1 MHVLIFTQP
10 KSFLLNRK
18 NLKDFHIQPYLKSH
32 AYPKMEP
39 LKAKQLNQSYI
50 NLMKH
55 QVS

>member
-1 MHVLIFTQP
+1 MIKKFIVKQKKFQ
-10 KSFLLNRK
+10 K
-18 NLKDFHIQPYLKSH
+18 NLKDFHIQPYLKFH

-55 QVS
+55 QAS